1 MVDNRFANRTFN
13 AGKLAFKQ
21 TAEGLAV
28 VLASSKRAIVYVVP
42 DLTYPTMWRIR
53 FPDGHL
59 SAMANKSRAKDAALL
74 HAAAILNRQGQGAE
88 PLAAA

>member
-1 MVDNRFANRTFN
+1 MLENRFASRTFN
-13 AGKLAFKQ
+13 TRKLAFEQ
-21 TAEGLAV
+21 TADSIAV
-28 VLASSKRAIVYVVP
+28 VLPGSKRAIVYVLP

-53 FPDGHL
+53 FPDGRL

-74 HAAAILNRQGQGAE
+74 HAAAILNHQGQGAQ